1 MTHYFEPFMIQ
12 VEEEINQK
20 NYAKYQQRQAT
31 LDLGLSPNA
40 EKSFRNMLM
49 EAEQK
54 LQATSVR
61 GTPTTATD
69 LSTEPEEIKRN
80 A

>member
-61 GTPTTATD
+61 GTPTTTTD